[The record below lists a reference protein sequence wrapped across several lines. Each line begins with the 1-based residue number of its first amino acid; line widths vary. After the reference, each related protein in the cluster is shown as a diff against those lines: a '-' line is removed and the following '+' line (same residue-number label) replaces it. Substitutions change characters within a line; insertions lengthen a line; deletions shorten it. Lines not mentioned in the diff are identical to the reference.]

1 MITTLTPN
9 PSIDQTMALSEELH
23 RGRVHRPHEVTRTAG
38 GKGINVTRAIALAG
52 RSSVAVFP
60 APANDPFIALALESG
75 FRFHNVDVHDLVRIC
90 MTVTEPD
97 GTTTKFNG
105 PGARLSANEADL
117 LVQDFLI
124 SSYNASSVVLAGSL
138 PPGLDMDW
146 YSTVIEQV
154 RAQRPEIFIAVDTS
168 GEALWETVHGSA
180 TGTPDLIKPN
190 SAELAT
196 LVGSDWSGDDMEAA
210 AAEGDF
216 APVVAATAALRDQ
229 GISQVLVTLGGAGAL
244 LATEEGSWHASLSE
258 PVTVVSTVG
267 AGDAALAGYLMA
279 LHSRRSLPVALAQ
292 SVAYGTAAISLP
304 GTQMPTPQHADA
316 RLINVV
322 PVTV

>member
-9 PSIDQTMALSEELH
+9 PSIDQTMALTEGLH
-23 RGRVHRPHEVTRTAG
+23 RGQVHRPREVTRTAG

-52 RSSVAVFP
+52 RSSMAVFP

-75 FRFHNVDVHDLVRIC
+75 FRFHNVDVRDLVRIC

-105 PGARLSANEADL
+105 PGARLSENEADL

-146 YSTVIEQV
+146 YSMVIEQV
-154 RAQRPEIFIAVDTS
+154 RAERPDTFIAVDTS
-168 GEALWETVHGSA
+168 GDALWETVHSSA
-180 TGTPDLIKPN
+180 AGTPDLIKPN
-190 SAELAT
+190 AAELSH
-196 LVGSDWSGDDMEAA
+196 LVGSEFSGEDMEAA

-216 APVVAATAALRDQ
+216 SPVLAAAADLREL
-229 GISQVLVTLGGAGAL
+229 GVSQVLVTLGGAGAL
-244 LATEEGSWHASLSE
+244 LATREGTWSARPSG
-258 PVTVVSTVG
+258 PVPVVSTVG

-279 LHSRRSLPVALAQ
+279 LHSRRSLPVALAR

-304 GTQMPTPQHADA
+304 GTQMPAPALADA
-316 RLINVV
+316 RLVDV
-322 PVTV
+322 SPVDV